1 MTAFYRFLLEGEL
14 VDYCSQLIL
23 LMMAIDID
31 YQEDSLV
38 DFDCKLD
45 VIDKLE
51 I

>member
-1 MTAFYRFLLEGEL
+1 
-14 VDYCSQLIL
+14 
-23 LMMAIDID
+23 MMAIDID

-51 I
+51 IKISKILLIRALD